1 MGKKTS
7 EGQISFDWLAII
19 VEKNNCEMSNYIMFD
34 FFKYVLMDNK
44 TNLANFL
51 FENWFNLLEIIY
63 LTNMVFV
70 PWPVKGENI

>member
-1 MGKKTS
+1 
-7 EGQISFDWLAII
+7 
-19 VEKNNCEMSNYIMFD
+19 MSDYIMFD

-51 FENWFNLLEIIY
+51 FENWFNLLEGIY

-70 PWPVKGENI
+70 PWPVKGENIWN